1 VCLCLCVRAFGVHEN
16 EGVQGFG
23 NSFQLEETRET
34 QGKSCNAGD
43 STGSQGPTGQ
53 GSV

>member
-1 VCLCLCVRAFGVHEN
+1 VCLCLCVWAFEVHEN

-23 NSFQLEETRET
+23 NSFQLEKTRET
-34 QGKSCNAGD
+34 KGKSCYAGD